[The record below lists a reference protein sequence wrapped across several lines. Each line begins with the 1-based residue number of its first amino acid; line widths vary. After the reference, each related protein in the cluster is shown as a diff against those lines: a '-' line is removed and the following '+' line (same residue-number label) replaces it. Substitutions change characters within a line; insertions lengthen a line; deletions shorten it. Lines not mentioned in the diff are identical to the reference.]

1 MTQTAKTK
9 KKAYYHVVYC
19 YDGKNWHFPSPKAK
33 NVTLAAAKT
42 FLKEHLSQALKNYRL
57 FGAKAEIVSKTPTKV
72 KIKKAWEVEPGK
84 FGKSEFT
91 YYMIKKTDKQIPESY
106 KGLPSNLK

>member
-1 MTQTAKTK
+1 MKAKTQ

-19 YDGKNWHFPSPKAK
+19 HDGKTWHIPSPKAK
-33 NVTLAAAKT
+33 NVTLTAAKN
-42 FLKEHLSQALKNYRL
+42 FMKEQLPQVLKNYRL

-91 YYMIKKTDKQIPESY
+91 YYMIKKTDNQISESC
-106 KGLPSNLK
+106 KVLPSNLK